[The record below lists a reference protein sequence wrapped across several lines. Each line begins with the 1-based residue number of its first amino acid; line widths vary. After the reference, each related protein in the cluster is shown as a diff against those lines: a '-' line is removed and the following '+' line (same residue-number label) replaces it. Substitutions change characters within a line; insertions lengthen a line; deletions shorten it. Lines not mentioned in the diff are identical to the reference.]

1 MDRLQQIRLNKTQ
14 RRIMPGVS
22 KLAALLKR
30 LLREVNYTAWNWLC
44 YCLDIVKSKAAADSC
59 FYRRILQIP
68 PVSASV
74 EVTNICNSQEN
85 LKAVNDERD
94 VGQIPATTYFK
105 GEDMDF
111 IEATPLPTECRC
123 CQETDCYNCD
133 HASKRWTLSKKQ
145 ELLLLRKLKEK
156 AILRFKRQIE
166 EIDYQIA
173 MMEEAKR

>member
-1 MDRLQQIRLNKTQ
+1 M
-14 RRIMPGVS
+14 
-22 KLAALLKR
+22 
-30 LLREVNYTAWNWLC
+30 
-44 YCLDIVKSKAAADSC
+44 
-59 FYRRILQIP
+59 
-68 PVSASV
+68 
-74 EVTNICNSQEN
+74 
-85 LKAVNDERD
+85 NDERD

-123 CQETDCYNCD
+123 CQKTDCYNCD

-156 AILRFKRQIE
+156 AILRFKRKIE

>member
-1 MDRLQQIRLNKTQ
+1 MTNEMLDRFPQQPI
-14 RRIMPGVS
+14 S
-22 KLAALLKR
+22 KEK
-30 LLREVNYTAWNWLC
+30 
-44 YCLDIVKSKAAADSC
+44 I
-59 FYRRILQIP
+59 
-68 PVSASV
+68 
-74 EVTNICNSQEN
+74 
-85 LKAVNDERD
+85 
-94 VGQIPATTYFK
+94 
-105 GEDMDF
+105 

-123 CQETDCYNCD
+123 CQKTDCYNCD